1 MSGSAKMRMAEP
13 NDTAVLMLIASTI
26 LIGARLIFTIH
37 VMRDRIRIRT
47 QLNQSERHASPRKRM
62 SHPVCPDNRIH
73 QCSLILGGQVP
84 KSQQCRK

>member
-47 QLNQSERHASPRKRM
+47 QLNQSERQQAPGN
-62 SHPVCPDNRIH
+62 VCPIPFVPIIGFTNAVLSWADKF
-73 QCSLILGGQVP
+73 P